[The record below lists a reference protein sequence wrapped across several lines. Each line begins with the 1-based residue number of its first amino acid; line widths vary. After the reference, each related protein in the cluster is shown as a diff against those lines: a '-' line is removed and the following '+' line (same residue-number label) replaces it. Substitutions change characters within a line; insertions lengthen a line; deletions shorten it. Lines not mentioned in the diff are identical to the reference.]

1 MEAKRVIIATESFVV
16 NQGFHLIFNNSRYY
30 QVINKT
36 DNFKDLIKLL
46 NNDVA
51 DIVLISSKLLEESG
65 NMNRLIHQERENPF
79 ELIAYLSTDDTV
91 LENKNM
97 FSLQIHSTDS
107 KEVIINGLNGIIE
120 PQNKESEEI
129 ESAVVSE
136 REKEILK
143 QVALGLTNNEIA
155 ERLFISAHT
164 VITHRKK
171 ITKKLGI
178 KSVSGLT
185 VYAIINGL
193 VEMEDIG
200 EKV

>member
-107 KEVIINGLNGIIE
+107 KEVIVNGLNGIIE

-129 ESAVVSE
+129 ENAVVSE

>member
-16 NQGFHLIFNNSRYY
+16 NQGFHLIFNNLRYY

-46 NNDVA
+46 NNDITN
-51 DIVLISSKLLEESG
+51 IVLISSKLLEESG
-65 NMNRLIHQERENPF
+65 NLNQLIHQERENPF